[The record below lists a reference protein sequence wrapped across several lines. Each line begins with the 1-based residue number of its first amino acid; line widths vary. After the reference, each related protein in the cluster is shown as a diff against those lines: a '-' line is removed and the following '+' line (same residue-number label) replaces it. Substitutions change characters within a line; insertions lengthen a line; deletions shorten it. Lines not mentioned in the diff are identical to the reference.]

1 MEAAHE
7 DLIRCVDY
15 NPNRPHHLLSAGLD
29 RRVHLWDLRAPAHP
43 LKTLLHHT
51 HWVWS
56 ARFNRFHDQLLL
68 TVGGEMVNLWNLL
81 SLSSAPVGE
90 LEHVA
95 TGGGSGGGAAAGGMD
110 SLIKTYSDHE
120 DSVYSAA
127 WSAYDAWIFAT
138 LSYDGRICVNHVPP
152 AEKYKILL

>member
-95 TGGGSGGGAAAGGMD
+95 TGGGGAAAGGMD